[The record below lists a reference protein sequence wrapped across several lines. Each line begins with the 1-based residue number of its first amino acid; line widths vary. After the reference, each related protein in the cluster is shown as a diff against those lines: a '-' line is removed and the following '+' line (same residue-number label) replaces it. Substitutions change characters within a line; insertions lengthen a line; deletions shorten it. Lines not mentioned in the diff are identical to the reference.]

1 MIMLSNSKVK
11 ILQRVNFITILLIE
25 LGIIFHV
32 CLCFSPVGQKFR
44 DRFRKFP
51 AFSMNVPLIGFYHG
65 PNKLWSQS
73 QTHFYQASS
82 NWIPQ
87 IK

>member
-25 LGIIFHV
+25 LGII
-32 CLCFSPVGQKFR
+32 
-44 DRFRKFP
+44 
-51 AFSMNVPLIGFYHG
+51 SMFVYVSLQWVKNSEIVSENSLPYSTNVPLIGFYHG